1 MSEKGL
7 RQAALTLV
15 KSNSIV
21 EGALSAARRLKINVC
36 VAVCNREGRLIAFKC
51 MDGTYAEAGRLAVG
65 KAVVSAATGQP
76 AGEVSGIVE
85 HPVAGTAFAEGMPAI
100 RIRGGL
106 PILRDEV
113 VVGGCGVGGGPSN
126 ESDEECARAGIAE
139 FHTRR
144 GQAGSP
150 QTTHQDM
157 A

>member
-1 MSEKGL
+1 MTEKGL

-15 KSNSIV
+15 ESDSIV

-85 HPVAGTAFAEGMPAI
+85 YPVAGAAFAGRYPF
-100 RIRGGL
+100 
-106 PILRDEV
+106 
-113 VVGGCGVGGGPSN
+113 S
-126 ESDEECARAGIAE
+126 
-139 FHTRR
+139 
-144 GQAGSP
+144 
-150 QTTHQDM
+150 TTS
-157 A
+157 ANNF